1 MMLLLS
7 SSFVQVWST
16 AYPSK
21 VLFRKDMKEYKWRYT
36 QFSQF
41 NTTDE
46 LLLVSGVHEGELYS
60 GEIVVF
66 NMHGKSLF

>member
-1 MMLLLS
+1 
-7 SSFVQVWST
+7 
-16 AYPSK
+16 
-21 VLFRKDMKEYKWRYT
+21 MKEYKWRYT